1 MGLYF
6 RLRDGLKGNDSGV
19 NTNGIITEFVGMKY
33 FILDHQPS
41 PDSGSV
47 VLSVYDYCPSD
58 ITSRAAGDFI
68 RVPNW
73 NLHLQ
78 QWFPKK
84 AAHLLYPRNFAKRQ
98 TSQAPDCWIRISRNL
113 LFEAPRWFELLTDM
127 ELKGMKA
134 CILTLIHSW
143 FQPVIG
149 TLPGLDPG
157 SVEIQMGTSEVLP

>member
-1 MGLYF
+1 MFWKEMIVELTQTGNYNQICKNGIF
-6 RLRDGLKGNDSGV
+6 YPWPPTRLDSG
-19 NTNGIITEFVGMKY
+19 G
-33 FILDHQPS
+33 
-41 PDSGSV
+41 V

-68 RVPNW
+68 RVPKW

-98 TSQAPDCWIRISRNL
+98 TSQAPDCWIWISRNL
-113 LFEAPRWFELLTDM
+113 LFEAPRWVELLTDM
-127 ELKGMKA
+127 KLKGTKA